1 MSPMLKWGL
10 YVVLVGSTLA
20 TLLIATQSLG
30 SLFGIYVIKKVK
42 PNGGMPAPP
51 CSENSLCAKA
61 HQALLLRL
69 SDDELCQGARQNGR
83 SEAQGGGGL
92 LMRLGTAP

>member
-61 HQALLLRL
+61 HRALLRAANRRNAGPVVPFWAL
-69 SDDELCQGARQNGR
+69 NGER
-83 SEAQGGGGL
+83 
-92 LMRLGTAP
+92 P